1 VSKVSKQQLAVF
13 EEGVPLL
20 DRKHPMP
27 LYFQLEQNLTAEL
40 RSMAPHARLPS
51 EMELLKRYGVSRGTV
66 KQAIEHLEQQGLLY
80 RIQGKGTFVAEPRI
94 TRSFDRL
101 PSFSDDIRRLGLEPG
116 VKVLALR
123 KISAGRKVAEK
134 LGRAEGAPVW
144 KAERLFS
151 ADDEPLALVTSY
163 VLRDR
168 CPDLKAEEV
177 GRSLYRTLEEKYG
190 LGPRGTRD
198 TYTAV
203 NAAGRV
209 AEVLRVREGAALLYS
224 ERLAYAEDKTV
235 VEYVES
241 YIRGDRF
248 TIDVAR
254 MPDAATASDRRLG

>member
-1 VSKVSKQQLAVF
+1 MS
-13 EEGVPLL
+13 LL

-27 LYFQLEQNLTAEL
+27 LYFQLEQNLMAEL
-40 RSMAPHARLPS
+40 RSMAPHARVPS
-51 EMELLKRYGVSRGTV
+51 ELELTKRYGVSRGTV
-66 KQAIEHLEQQGLLY
+66 KQAIEHLEQQGLVY

-123 KISAGRKVAEK
+123 KISAGSKVSER
-134 LGRAEGAPVW
+134 LGKSEGAPVW

-151 ADDEPLALVTSY
+151 ADGEPLALVTSY

-168 CPDLKAEEV
+168 CPELTEAEV
-177 GRSLYRTLEEKYG
+177 CRSLYRTLEERYG

-203 NAAGRV
+203 NASGRV
-209 AEVLRVREGAALLYS
+209 ADLLRVREGAALLYS
-224 ERLAYAEDKTV
+224 ERVAYTEDKTV
-235 VEYVES
+235 IEYVES

-254 MPDAATASDRRLG
+254 MPDANSASDRRVE

>member
-1 VSKVSKQQLAVF
+1 MSKQQFAVP

-20 DRKHPMP
+20 DRKHPNP

-40 RSMAPHARLPS
+40 RSMAPHARVPS
-51 EMELLKRYGVSRGTV
+51 EMELMRRYGVSRGTV
-66 KQAIEHLEQQGLLY
+66 KQAIEHLEQQGLVY
-80 RIQGKGTFVAEPRI
+80 RIQGKGTFLAEPRI

-116 VKVLALR
+116 IEVLALR
-123 KISAGRKVAEK
+123 GIDASRKVADK
-134 LGRAEGAPVW
+134 LGRPEGTPVW

-151 ADDEPLALVTSY
+151 ADGDPLALVTSY

-168 CPDLKAEEV
+168 CPQLTVDELS
-177 GRSLYRTLEEKYG
+177 RSLYRTLEERYG

-203 NAAGRV
+203 NAGGKV
-209 AEVLRVREGAALLYS
+209 ADLLHVREGAALLYS
-224 ERLAYAEDKTV
+224 ERLAYTEDKTV
-235 VEYVES
+235 IEYVES

-248 TIDVAR
+248 TLDVAR
-254 MPDAATASDRRLG
+254 MPDAAAGSDRRLG

>member
-1 VSKVSKQQLAVF
+1 
-13 EEGVPLL
+13 
-20 DRKHPMP
+20 
-27 LYFQLEQNLTAEL
+27 
-40 RSMAPHARLPS
+40 MAPHARVPS
-51 EMELLKRYGVSRGTV
+51 EIELMKRYGVSRGTV
-66 KQAIEHLEQQGLLY
+66 KQAIEHLEQQGLVY

-116 VKVLALR
+116 VKVIALR
-123 KISAGRKVAEK
+123 KVSASRKVAER
-134 LGRAEGAPVW
+134 LGRQEGVPVW

-151 ADDEPLALVTSY
+151 ADGEPLALVTSY

-168 CPDLKAEEV
+168 CPELTVEEL

-203 NAAGRV
+203 NAARRV
-209 AEVLRVREGAALLYS
+209 AEMLQVREGAALLYS
-224 ERLAYAEDKTV
+224 ERLAYVEDKTAI
-235 VEYVES
+235 EYVES

-254 MPDAATASDRRLG
+254 MPDAASAPDRRVG